1 MQRNPKIMRATITQN
16 IGDVM
21 QISFSEKNRKIEK
34 LENNEIEIS
43 EKKASIAWEKKYTET
58 TKNKIQKQ
66 WNHKRGSAKINVQQK
81 GQIQKKQKKKKKKR
95 YCNVKGRAPP
105 TF

>member
-1 MQRNPKIMRATITQN
+1 MGRLVNFLFSKNQKIQNNENEISQRKIFDRMQRNPKIMRATITQN

-43 EKKASIAWEKKYTET
+43 EKKASIA
-58 TKNKIQKQ
+58 
-66 WNHKRGSAKINVQQK
+66 
-81 GQIQKKQKKKKKKR
+81 
-95 YCNVKGRAPP
+95 
-105 TF
+105 